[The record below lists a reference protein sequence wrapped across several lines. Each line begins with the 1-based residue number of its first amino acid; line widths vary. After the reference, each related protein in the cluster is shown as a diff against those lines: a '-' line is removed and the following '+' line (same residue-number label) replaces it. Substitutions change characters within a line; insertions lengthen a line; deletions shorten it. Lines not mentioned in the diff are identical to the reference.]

1 MSKTAEMKNLLPGRV
16 FQHGGEVGC
25 LCLALGDPDYV
36 GGAVARRKL
45 HEAEPVAARNKA
57 ERFGID
63 GNRPLVAG
71 GVFN

>member
-1 MSKTAEMKNLLPGRV
+1 MAVRLGACVWPLAIRITSAVPSPG
-16 FQHGGEVGC
+16 ES
-25 LCLALGDPDYV
+25 
-36 GGAVARRKL
+36 L